1 MNKKSQKSKHPNGI
15 LNVLVLI
22 AGTTDPVNA
31 STEKSKYANSYTQ
44 ETSQDL
50 ALQNH
55 ESYTQVPVNYWD
67 KEFKEQIE
75 AFDEE
80 YVNLVLF
87 PFHGWTGDNSKENR
101 EIAGA
106 YLVNRLCG
114 ANGEKAYYEKTWQN
128 KPIYFHLLGHSH
140 GGNVVNEMTKQI
152 DKLGSKWPKE
162 WKIKSL
168 IYLSTPFFKK
178 LHQVKVN
185 ENFFHKDA
193 EVLSLYNDFDLTQRM
208 LADFSMEP
216 LVKTLIISNEVKNI
230 NKQLIKIQKFEFPK
244 LPFLHL
250 EDVDDRLL
258 SIDLEWTMSN
268 KDGEK
273 VYNSFLGLFND
284 VKSLIKI
291 ILDIVKILST
301 EKTSFNISKSLL
313 KKMGKNK
320 LSYERMIIPN
330 KTAKKIFKMLELL
343 QEEIDKNIKSFDN
356 RIKEHTKNQSNYLV
370 KNFWSDFYINKLV
383 ELLIQ
388 FLDIDANILISNK
401 DNSLWN
407 ALYEILEYNIDI
419 YDNTY
424 TKPNIQFENSFLK
437 DKITNINVTKD
448 DIYSSKKEAQNY
460 YKFIKYIEE
469 IENRCE
475 NNLNQTNLLDLLFT
489 LTQQFGIIYEYKG
502 IGFGTALIVFANYVK
517 IKRISNFG
525 FNASEFEKRIF
536 ELANLI
542 TNLQEIFKKRDF
554 GGIIDTSHKLS
565 SKQIEENKDNN
576 PYNDTL
582 KRGSIPYLLI
592 ESHST
597 SRRWLH
603 KEVKEFLKRLGA
615 KR

>member
-114 ANGEKAYYEKTWQN
+114 ANGEKAYYEETWQN

-152 DKLGSKWPKE
+152 DKLGSKWPKD

-208 LADFSMEP
+208 LADFSMET
-216 LVKTLIISNEVKNI
+216 LTDEIEKLDTSVLSDVIGDFKTYVESFPIDNLKDYGWDKGYLTMSYQDGLEVYNFTI
-230 NKQLIKIQKFEFPK
+230 KQLLPSLKDILAEIVSIINQLSEQKTYEIN
-244 LPFLHL
+244 H
-250 EDVDDRLL
+250 
-258 SIDLEWTMSN
+258 
-268 KDGEK
+268 KD
-273 VYNSFLGLFND
+273 
-284 VKSLIKI
+284 
-291 ILDIVKILST
+291 
-301 EKTSFNISKSLL
+301 L
-313 KKMGKNK
+313 KKK
-320 LSYERMIIPN
+320 
-330 KTAKKIFKMLELL
+330 
-343 QEEIDKNIKSFDN
+343 IDK
-356 RIKEHTKNQSNYLV
+356 KEHTIIEATEAKNLKSFIQLIDTDINEIIIDLKKVVENNKSASTFSKLEYL
-370 KNFWSDFYINKLV
+370 KILFADAEIQLIPNLIEFLNINPATLQGAGNP
-383 ELLIQ
+383 LW
-388 FLDIDANILISNK
+388 NILYK
-401 DNSLWN
+401 
-407 ALYEILEYNIDI
+407 ILQHNIAY

-424 TKPNIQFENSFLK
+424 AKPNIQFENSFLK
-437 DKITNINVTKD
+437 DKITNINVTND
-448 DIYSSKKEAQNY
+448 DIYSSKKESKNY
-460 YKFIKYIEE
+460 YEFIKYIEE
-469 IENRCE
+469 IEERYEKNKT
-475 NNLNQTNLLDLLFT
+475 QFNLLGLLFT
-489 LTQQFGIIYEYKG
+489 LIANDKKAKTLLNTLPSIINKIDIVEYIVTGEADRRLKLLRKLLTNIKTVFDVRSFGELEDSSQKLILEQQE
-502 IGFGTALIVFANYVK
+502 N
-517 IKRISNFG
+517 
-525 FNASEFEKRIF
+525 
-536 ELANLI
+536 
-542 TNLQEIFKKRDF
+542 
-554 GGIIDTSHKLS
+554 
-565 SKQIEENKDNN
+565 NKDSN

-582 KRGSIPYLLI
+582 KRGSLMYFLI

-597 SRRWLH
+597 SRRRLH
-603 KEVKEFLKRLGA
+603 PKVKEFLKRLGA

>member
-75 AFDEE
+75 TFDEE

-114 ANGEKAYYEKTWQN
+114 ANGEKAYYEETWQN

-152 DKLGSKWPKE
+152 DKLGSKWPKD

-208 LADFSMEP
+208 LADFSMET
-216 LVKTLIISNEVKNI
+216 LSDEIEKLDTSGLSDVIDDFKTYVESFPIDNLKDYGWDKGYLTMSYQDGLEVYNYTI
-230 NKQLIKIQKFEFPK
+230 KQLLPSLKDILAEIVSIINQLSEQKTYEIN
-244 LPFLHL
+244 H
-250 EDVDDRLL
+250 
-258 SIDLEWTMSN
+258 
-268 KDGEK
+268 KD
-273 VYNSFLGLFND
+273 
-284 VKSLIKI
+284 
-291 ILDIVKILST
+291 
-301 EKTSFNISKSLL
+301 L
-313 KKMGKNK
+313 KKK
-320 LSYERMIIPN
+320 
-330 KTAKKIFKMLELL
+330 
-343 QEEIDKNIKSFDN
+343 IDK
-356 RIKEHTKNQSNYLV
+356 KEHTIIEATEAKNLKSFIQLIDTDINEIITDLKKVVENNKSASTFSKLEYL
-370 KNFWSDFYINKLV
+370 KILFADAEIQLIPNLIEFLNINPATL
-383 ELLIQ
+383 Q
-388 FLDIDANILISNK
+388 GAGNP
-401 DNSLWN
+401 LWN
-407 ALYEILEYNIDI
+407 TLYKILQHNIAY

-424 TKPNIQFENSFLK
+424 AKPDIQFENSFLK
-437 DKITNINVTKD
+437 DKITNINVTND
-448 DIYSSKKEAQNY
+448 DIYSSKKESKNY
-460 YKFIKYIEE
+460 YEFIKYIEE
-469 IENRCE
+469 IEERYEKNKT
-475 NNLNQTNLLDLLFT
+475 QFNLLDLLFT
-489 LTQQFGIIYEYKG
+489 LIANDKKAKTLLNTLPSIINKIDIVEYIVTGEADRRLKLLRKLLTNIKTVFDVRSFGELEDSSQK
-502 IGFGTALIVFANYVK
+502 LIL
-517 IKRISNFG
+517 
-525 FNASEFEKRIF
+525 E
-536 ELANLI
+536 
-542 TNLQEIFKKRDF
+542 Q
-554 GGIIDTSHKLS
+554 
-565 SKQIEENKDNN
+565 EENNKDSN

-582 KRGSIPYLLI
+582 KRGSLMYFLI

-597 SRRWLH
+597 SRRRFH
-603 KEVKEFLKRLGA
+603 QKVKKFLKRLGA

>member
-75 AFDEE
+75 TFDEE

-114 ANGEKAYYEKTWQN
+114 ANGEKAYYEETWQN

-152 DKLGSKWPKE
+152 DKLGSKWPKD

-208 LADFSMEP
+208 LADFSMET
-216 LVKTLIISNEVKNI
+216 LSDEIEKLDTSGLSDVIDDFKTYVESFPIDNLKDYGWDKGYLTMSYQDGLEVYNYTI
-230 NKQLIKIQKFEFPK
+230 KQLLPSLKDILAEIVSIINQLSEQKTYEIN
-244 LPFLHL
+244 H
-250 EDVDDRLL
+250 
-258 SIDLEWTMSN
+258 
-268 KDGEK
+268 KD
-273 VYNSFLGLFND
+273 
-284 VKSLIKI
+284 
-291 ILDIVKILST
+291 
-301 EKTSFNISKSLL
+301 L
-313 KKMGKNK
+313 KKK
-320 LSYERMIIPN
+320 
-330 KTAKKIFKMLELL
+330 
-343 QEEIDKNIKSFDN
+343 IDK
-356 RIKEHTKNQSNYLV
+356 KEHTIIEATEAKNLKSFIQLIDTDINEIITDLKKVVENNKSASTFSKLEYL
-370 KNFWSDFYINKLV
+370 KILFADAEIQLIPNLIEFLNINPATL
-383 ELLIQ
+383 Q
-388 FLDIDANILISNK
+388 GAGNP
-401 DNSLWN
+401 LWN
-407 ALYEILEYNIDI
+407 TLYKILQHNIAY

-424 TKPNIQFENSFLK
+424 AKPDIQFENSFLK
-437 DKITNINVTKD
+437 DKITNINVTND
-448 DIYSSKKEAQNY
+448 DIYSSKKESKNY
-460 YKFIKYIEE
+460 YEFIKYIEE
-469 IENRCE
+469 IEERYEKNKT
-475 NNLNQTNLLDLLFT
+475 QFNLLDLLFT
-489 LTQQFGIIYEYKG
+489 LIANDKKAKTLLNTLPSIINKIDIVEYIVTGEADRRLKLLRKLLTNIKTVFDVRSFGELEDSSQK
-502 IGFGTALIVFANYVK
+502 LIL
-517 IKRISNFG
+517 
-525 FNASEFEKRIF
+525 E
-536 ELANLI
+536 
-542 TNLQEIFKKRDF
+542 Q
-554 GGIIDTSHKLS
+554 
-565 SKQIEENKDNN
+565 EENNKDSN

-582 KRGSIPYLLI
+582 KRGSLMYFLI

-597 SRRWLH
+597 SRRRFH
-603 KEVKEFLKRLGA
+603 QKVKNF
-615 KR
+615 